1 MKKTETKK
9 TKKAVKPQFIVNLT
23 DVENPIGLYAAFGLA
38 KQSAN
43 LPITNAELDAIIAV
57 TTNIAMKLMAD
68 SIVENSKSIE
78 ITGDEKLVFDVN
90 GKYTIKKPN
99 IFRRFWNW
107 ITRKK

>member
-9 TKKAVKPQFIVNLT
+9 TKKAVKPQFIVDLT
-23 DVENPIGLYAAFGLA
+23 NVENPTELYAAFGLA

-43 LPITNAELDAIIAV
+43 LPITNAELDAIIGV

-68 SIVENSKSIE
+68 SIVENSRAIE

-90 GKYTIKKPN
+90 GKYTVKKPN

>member
-9 TKKAVKPQFIVNLT
+9 TKKAVKPQFIVDLT
-23 DVENPIGLYAAFGLA
+23 NIENPTELYAAFGLA

-43 LPITNAELDAIIAV
+43 LPITDAELDAILGV
-57 TTNIAMKLMAD
+57 TTILAMKLMAD
-68 SIVENSKSIE
+68 SMIQNSKAIE